1 MSSTTNNMPAGKEVW
16 RSDILRT
23 IKKADRENLPL
34 SYLKQNS
41 WFAPSTS
48 TIARWIDQADE
59 RGLVEI
65 TKRDGQTTLY
75 HSVSDMGKEYIQDY
89 HPCHN
94 DWEAS
99 QPPIQIRLHYFSVL
113 VELAEFESMSED
125 WKKKAAQSQKFKLKD
140 YDSDN
145 KSVGMK
151 VKDVSVVLAGNKAIF
166 QVMEDISGYEVPSLV
181 KEAVNKVQEA
191 IEIMEEDLGRV
202 IEKKPEVVLELNT
215 EHIAVV
221 RDPFAEFIQEQEDV
235 DLVEVKIRDDEGELR
250 LFLDC
255 SEYPELEAGFGNS
268 PSSKKYYSEADI
280 MYVKEKLYEFIIS
293 DKEKWNAFISAMR
306 EAEPEEI
313 RNMFK

>member
-1 MSSTTNNMPAGKEVW
+1 MSSTTKDMPGGKEVW

-75 HSVSDMGKEYIQDY
+75 HKITCMGNEYIHDY
-89 HPCHN
+89 HPCHT

-113 VELAEFESMSED
+113 VELVDFESMSEE
-125 WKKKAAQSQKFKLKD
+125 WKKKAAQSQKFKVKN
-140 YDSDN
+140 YDPDN
-145 KSVGMK
+145 KSVEMK

-166 QVMEDISGYEVPSLV
+166 QVMEDISGYEVPSLT

-215 EHIAVV
+215 EHIAIV
-221 RDPFAEFIQEQEDV
+221 RDPFAEFIQEQENI
-235 DLVEVKIRDDEGELR
+235 DLQDIEIRDDEGELR

-255 SEYPELEAGFGNS
+255 SEYPELEAGFGNR

-280 MYVKEKLYEFIIS
+280 MYVKEKVYEFIINN
-293 DKEKWNAFISAMR
+293 KEKWNAFISAIR

-313 RNMFK
+313 RDMFK